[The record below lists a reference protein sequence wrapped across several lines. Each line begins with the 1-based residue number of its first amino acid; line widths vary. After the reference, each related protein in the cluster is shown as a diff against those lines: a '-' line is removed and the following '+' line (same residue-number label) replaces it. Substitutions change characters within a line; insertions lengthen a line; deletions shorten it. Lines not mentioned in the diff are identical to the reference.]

1 MRAAPSRKEKMAVRD
16 LSQARE
22 GVLTGR
28 EFAPRARKIVFP
40 VWEEGVSITWRLF
53 FLLLFVL
60 S

>member
-16 LSQARE
+16 LSQARD

-40 VWEEGVSITWRLF
+40 VCLVWVVSYF
-53 FLLLFVL
+53 FNF
-60 S
+60 